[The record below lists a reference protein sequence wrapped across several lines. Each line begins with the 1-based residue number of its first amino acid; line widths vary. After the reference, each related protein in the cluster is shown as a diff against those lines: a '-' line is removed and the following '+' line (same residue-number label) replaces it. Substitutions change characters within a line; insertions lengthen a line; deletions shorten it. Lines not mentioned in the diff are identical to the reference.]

1 MQAPEWNGQDKSGSL
16 AQWIEMLGEEA
27 RRQFLE
33 AGTHVEIFFVFN
45 DEGLMEVVPI
55 AGMEKDDIVREL
67 KKMLTER
74 GGYAF
79 IHISEGT
86 MRHMDSAAEA
96 DLLMVHAES
105 RDGLSEAY
113 MSTVA
118 LRGEEKLL
126 LDAVKV
132 DGEKLDGRFAHIFRN
147 LDGYQPPRPLR

>member
-1 MQAPEWNGQDKSGSL
+1 VQAPEWNTQDKTESL
-16 AQWIEMLGEEA
+16 TQWIETLNEEA

-33 AGTHVEIFFVFN
+33 AGTHVEVFFLFN

-74 GGYAF
+74 DGYAF

-86 MRHMDSAAEA
+86 MRHMDSVDEA
-96 DLLMVHAES
+96 DMLLVHAES
-105 RDGLSEAY
+105 RDGLSVAY

-126 LDAVKV
+126 LDAVKL
-132 DGEKLDGRFAHIFRN
+132 DGEKLEGRFAHIFQD
-147 LDGYQPPRPLR
+147 L